1 MLASRLMTKTR
12 WILERCFND
21 VLLGMQCVG
30 VWGTLLERLLN
41 SSFINR
47 SDSPGDNQPVDTRL
61 RTVITVM
68 GVLVA
73 LTLASGRAFADND
86 QDRARA
92 AVLTGRALPLSTVLE
107 RLAKTHP
114 GQVLEVEFEEEG
126 GRYIYEIKLLQPG
139 RRLLK
144 LEIDAATSEVLK
156 RKERVLR
163 SDDRP

>member
-1 MLASRLMTKTR
+1 M
-12 WILERCFND
+12 
-21 VLLGMQCVG
+21 
-30 VWGTLLERLLN
+30 
-41 SSFINR
+41 
-47 SDSPGDNQPVDTRL
+47 DTRF

-68 GVLVA
+68 GVLVV
-73 LTLASGRAFADND
+73 LTLTSSRAFADSD

-92 AVLTGRALPLSTVLE
+92 AVVAGKTLPLSTVLE

-114 GQVLEVEFEEEG
+114 GQVLEIEFEEEG

-144 LEIDAATSEVLK
+144 LEVDATTAEVLK